1 MNILVTGGA
10 GFIGANFL
18 NLMVPKYPEDHFV
31 CLDILGYA
39 GHLESLE
46 VKEAKNFAFVK
57 GDIADRDL
65 VDSLFAKYHFDYVIN
80 FAAESHVDRSLVD
93 PSIFIHSNIE
103 GVSSLLDACRKYGV
117 KRYHQ
122 VSTDEVYGDLP
133 LERKDLFFDEA
144 SPLKPSSPYSA
155 SKASADLLV
164 LAYHR
169 SFGLDVTITRCS
181 NNYGPYQYPEK
192 LIPLFLY
199 RLSEGEKVPVYGEG
213 KNVRD
218 WLYVEDHCRA
228 IDLVVR
234 KGISGQIYNVG
245 GHGENSNLEVVRALL
260 KAMGL
265 GEDRIEFVKD
275 RPGHDLR
282 YAINPKKINE
292 LGWKPLTDFET
303 GLKKTID
310 WYLHHQ
316 DWTKKVQ
323 G

>member
-1 MNILVTGGA
+1 M
-10 GFIGANFL
+10 
-18 NLMVPKYPEDHFV
+18 
-31 CLDILGYA
+31 
-39 GHLESLE
+39 
-46 VKEAKNFAFVK
+46 
-57 GDIADRDL
+57 
-65 VDSLFAKYHFDYVIN
+65 
-80 FAAESHVDRSLVD
+80 
-93 PSIFIHSNIE
+93 
-103 GVSSLLDACRKYGV
+103 
-117 KRYHQ
+117 
-122 VSTDEVYGDLP
+122 
-133 LERKDLFFDEA
+133 ERKDLFFDEA

-245 GHGENSNLEVVRALL
+245 GHGEHCNLEVVRALL

-310 WYLHHQ
+310 WYLRHQ